1 MDWFASALITG
12 AVAFSATN
20 IDDIV
25 FLTIFFSQTPQRWRV
40 VLGQYLGF
48 TVLVLVSL
56 IGFFGGQILPHEWLR
71 LFGVAPMAIGIKKL
85 FAKRD
90 DRLQRANSGTLDV
103 AIVTF
108 VNGAD
113 NIGIYAPLFAVSDA
127 RRLIVL
133 VAVLYVLLA
142 VWCVVGYL
150 IHRHKAVAYTLK
162 RRGHWIVPVVLIG
175 LGIYILSN

>member
-85 FAKRD
+85 FVKRD

-162 RRGHWIVPVVLIG
+162 RWGHWIVPVVLIG

>member
-48 TVLVLVSL
+48 TVLMLVSL
-56 IGFFGGQILPHEWLR
+56 VGFFGGQILPHEWLR

-90 DRLQRANSGTLDV
+90 DHLQRANSGMLDV

-133 VAVLYVLLA
+133 VAVLYALLA

-162 RRGHWIVPVVLIG
+162 RWGHWIVPVVLMG